1 MKHFVYGPVP
11 SRRLGRSL
19 GVDLVPYKVCS
30 YDCIYCQLG
39 RTKEKTIE
47 RKPYVPV
54 NKILEQVYQ
63 KLKEG
68 VRADYITVAGSG
80 EPTLNSQ
87 IGSLIRD
94 IKKHTEIPVAVLTNG
109 SLLGDSEVRESIM
122 EADVLLPS
130 LDAHDQEGFE
140 TINRPHPEIKFETM
154 VEGLIDFRKEYPGEI
169 WLEVFVLDGINATEA
184 DAIQFKH
191 WIERVNPQ
199 KIHINT
205 AVRPSAETYA
215 RQVSPEKMSR
225 FCKILGERAEV
236 ITPYKDLEK
245 HERRADVEEDLLD
258 LLARRPCTLDDISSG
273 LNVHKNEILKY
284 IGALVKN
291 HRVHIVNK
299 GSVVY
304 YQSNPDRP
312 EIRSTKSE
320 IRTVLKA

>member
-1 MKHFVYGPVP
+1 M
-11 SRRLGRSL
+11 

-47 RKPYVPV
+47 RKPYITVER
-54 NKILEQVYQ
+54 ILEQVYK

-68 VRADYITVAGSG
+68 IRADYITLAGSG
-80 EPTLNSQ
+80 EPTLNSE

-94 IKKHTEIPVAVLTNG
+94 IKKHTEIPVAVLTNS
-109 SLLGDSEVRESIM
+109 SLLGNSQVREAIM
-122 EADVLLPS
+122 EADVVLPS

-140 TINRPHPEIKFETM
+140 TINRPHFEIKFETM
-154 VEGLIDFRKEYPGEI
+154 VEGLIAFRKEYSGEI
-169 WLEVFVLDGINATEA
+169 WLEVFILDGINSSET
-184 DAIQFKH
+184 DAMQFKH
-191 WIERVNPQ
+191 WIERINPQ

-205 AVRPSAETYA
+205 AVRPAAEAYA
-215 RQVSPEKMSR
+215 RQVSPEKMAG
-225 FCKILGERAEV
+225 FCKVLGEKAEV

-245 HERRADVEEDLLD
+245 HKTSVDVEKNLLN

-273 LNVHKNEILKY
+273 LSVHKNEILKY

-291 HRVHIVNK
+291 HTIEMVKR

-304 YQSNPDRP
+304 YQSNPQ
-312 EIRSTKSE
+312 
-320 IRTVLKA
+320 

>member
-1 MKHFVYGPVP
+1 MMMKHFVYGPVP

-47 RKPYVPV
+47 RKPYIAVER
-54 NKILEQVYQ
+54 ILEQLCQ

-68 VRADYITVAGSG
+68 ARADYITVAGSG

-87 IGSLIRD
+87 TGALIHD

-122 EADVLLPS
+122 EADVVLPS

-154 VEGLIDFRKEYPGEI
+154 VEGLIDFRKKYPGEI
-169 WLEVFVLDGINATEA
+169 WLEVFILDGINATEA

-225 FCKILGERAEV
+225 FCKILGEKAEV
-236 ITPYKDLEK
+236 IAPYKDLEK

-273 LNVHKNEILKY
+273 LSVHKNEILKY

-291 HRVHIVNK
+291 HTIEMVK
-299 GSVVY
+299 KDSLVY
-304 YQSNPDRP
+304 YQRGPDKRNKK
-312 EIRSTKSE
+312 I
-320 IRTVLKA
+320 

>member
-1 MKHFVYGPVP
+1 MMEHFVYGPVP

-47 RKPYVPV
+47 RKPYIAVER
-54 NKILEQVYQ
+54 ILEQVYQ

-68 VRADYITVAGSG
+68 IRADYITLAGSG

-94 IKKHTEIPVAVLTNG
+94 IKKHTEIPVAVLTNS
-109 SLLGDSEVRESIM
+109 SLLGDSRVRESIM
-122 EADVLLPS
+122 EADVVLPS

-140 TINRPHPEIKFETM
+140 TINRPHFEIKFETM
-154 VEGLIDFRKEYPGEI
+154 VEGLIAFRKEYSGEI
-169 WLEVFVLDGINATEA
+169 WLEVFILEDINATEA

-191 WIERVNPQ
+191 WIERASPQ
-199 KIHINT
+199 KVHINT

-215 RQVSPEKMSR
+215 RQVSPEKTAR
-225 FCKILGERAEV
+225 FCRILGEKAEV
-236 ITPYKDLEK
+236 IAPYKDLEK
-245 HERRADVEEDLLD
+245 HERGADVEENILN
-258 LLARRPCTLDDISSG
+258 LLARRPCSLDDISSG
-273 LNVHKNEILKY
+273 LGVHKNEILKY
-284 IGALVKN
+284 IEPLVESHTIDMVK
-291 HRVHIVNK
+291 R

-304 YQSNPDRP
+304 YQPKN
-312 EIRSTKSE
+312 
-320 IRTVLKA
+320 LK